1 MKKFL
6 KKEMIDI
13 KVLRRSP
20 EVISE
25 MLKKRNM
32 DFSLEELI
40 ELDKRMRGIKTELD
54 RLRGELNTASKRIGI
69 MKAKGEDVESELVA
83 LKELSDGSPFL
94 EDEYRRA
101 EEELTKNLLRLP
113 NIPHP
118 SVPVGKGAED
128 NVEVKRWG
136 TPPEFDFEPLPHW
149 EIGKKL
155 GILDFERGAKIAG
168 SGFTLYTGLGARL
181 EFALISFMLDLH
193 TREHGYKE
201 VLTPFMVNEK
211 SMITTGQLPKFKE
224 DMYKIEGDDLYLIP
238 TAEVPVTNIHRDEIL
253 PEGILPIKYVAYSP
267 CFRLEAGSYGQDVRG
282 IIRQHQFNKVELV
295 KFSHPDTSYDELE
308 SLLLDAEDVLKKLG
322 LHYRVVVLCTGDLG
336 FSASKT
342 YDIEVWLPSQ
352 RVYKEISSVSNFE
365 DFQARRGN
373 IRFRDSS
380 GRVRYVHTLNGSGLA
395 VGRTVAAILENYQR
409 KDGSVGIPDVLVPY
423 MHGIKEIRG

>member
-1 MKKFL
+1 
-6 KKEMIDI
+6 MIDI
-13 KVLRRSP
+13 KILRKSP
-20 EVISE
+20 EVIME

-32 DFSLEELI
+32 DFSLEKII
-40 ELDKRMRGIKTELD
+40 ELDKRMRNIKAELD
-54 RLRGELNTASKRIGI
+54 KLRGELNSASKRIGI
-69 MKAKGEDVESELVA
+69 MKAKGENVEEELAA
-83 LKELSDGSPFL
+83 LKGLSDRVSQL
-94 EDEYRRA
+94 EDEFRRV
-101 EEELTKNLLRLP
+101 EEELTENLLRLP
-113 NIPHP
+113 NIPHS

-136 TPPEFDFEPLPHW
+136 NPPEFDFEPLPHW
-149 EIGKKL
+149 EIGKRL

-193 TREHGYKE
+193 IKEHGYKE

-211 SMITTGQLPKFKE
+211 SMVTTGQLPKFKE
-224 DMYKIEGDDLYLIP
+224 DMYKIEGDDMYLIP

-253 PEGILPIKYVAYSP
+253 PESVLPLKYVAYSP

-295 KFSHPDTSYDELE
+295 KFSHPDTSYEELE

-352 RVYKEISSVSNFE
+352 RTYKEISSVSNFE

-409 KDGSVGIPDVLVPY
+409 KDGSVRIPDVLVPY
-423 MHGIKEIRG
+423 MHGIKEIKG

>member
-1 MKKFL
+1 
-6 KKEMIDI
+6 MIDI
-13 KVLRRSP
+13 KILRKSP
-20 EVISE
+20 EVIME

-32 DFSLEELI
+32 DFSLEKII
-40 ELDKRMRGIKTELD
+40 ELDKKMRNIKAELD
-54 RLRGELNTASKRIGI
+54 KLRGELNSASKRIGI
-69 MKAKGEDVESELVA
+69 MKAKGENVEEELAA
-83 LKELSDGSPFL
+83 LKGLSDRVSQL
-94 EDEYRRA
+94 EDEFRRV
-101 EEELTKNLLRLP
+101 EEELTENLLRLP
-113 NIPHP
+113 NIPHS

-136 TPPEFDFEPLPHW
+136 NPPEFDFEPLPHW
-149 EIGKKL
+149 EIGKRL

-193 TREHGYKE
+193 IKEHGYKE

-211 SMITTGQLPKFKE
+211 SMVTTGQLPKFKE
-224 DMYKIEGDDLYLIP
+224 DMYKIEGDDMYLIP

-253 PEGILPIKYVAYSP
+253 PESVLPLKYVAYSP

-295 KFSHPDTSYDELE
+295 KFSHPDTSYEELE

-352 RVYKEISSVSNFE
+352 RTYKEISSVSNFE

-409 KDGSVGIPDVLVPY
+409 KDGSVRIPDVLVPY
-423 MHGIKEIRG
+423 MHGIKEIKG

>member
-1 MKKFL
+1 
-6 KKEMIDI
+6 MIDI
-13 KVLRRSP
+13 KILRKSP
-20 EVISE
+20 EVIME

-32 DFSLEELI
+32 DFSLEKII
-40 ELDKRMRGIKTELD
+40 ELDKRMRNIKAELD
-54 RLRGELNTASKRIGI
+54 KLRGELNSASKRIGI
-69 MKAKGEDVESELVA
+69 MKAKGENVEEELAA
-83 LKELSDGSPFL
+83 LKGLSDRVSQL
-94 EDEYRRA
+94 EDEFRRV
-101 EEELTKNLLRLP
+101 EEELTENLLRLP
-113 NIPHP
+113 NIPHS

-136 TPPEFDFEPLPHW
+136 NPPEFDFEPLPHW
-149 EIGKKL
+149 EIGKRL

-193 TREHGYKE
+193 IKEHGYKE

-211 SMITTGQLPKFKE
+211 SMLTTGQLPKFKE
-224 DMYKIEGDDLYLIP
+224 DMYKIEGDDMYLIP

-253 PEGILPIKYVAYSP
+253 PESVLPLKYVAYSP

-295 KFSHPDTSYDELE
+295 KFSHPDTSYEELE

-352 RVYKEISSVSNFE
+352 RTYKEISSVSNFE

-409 KDGSVGIPDVLVPY
+409 KDGSVRIPDVLVPY
-423 MHGIKEIRG
+423 MHGIKEIKG

>member
-1 MKKFL
+1 
-6 KKEMIDI
+6 MIDI
-13 KVLRRSP
+13 KILRRSP
-20 EVISE
+20 EAIVE
-25 MLKKRNM
+25 MLRKRNM
-32 DFSLEELI
+32 DFPVQDVI
-40 ELDKRMRGIKTELD
+40 ELDKKMRNIKTELD

-69 MKAKGEDVESELVA
+69 KKAKGENVDEELKI
-83 LKELSDGSPFL
+83 LKELSDRVSVL
-94 EDEYRRA
+94 EDEFRA
-101 EEELTKNLLRLP
+101 VEGELNCLLLKIP
-113 NIPHP
+113 NIPHE
-118 SVPVGKGAED
+118 SVPAGKSSED

-136 TPPEFDFEPLPHW
+136 SPPEFDFDPLPHW
-149 EIGKKL
+149 EIGKKI
-155 GILDFERGAKIAG
+155 GILDFERGAKISG

-193 TREHGYKE
+193 TKEHGYKE

-224 DMYKIEGDDLYLIP
+224 DMYKIEGEDMYLIP

-253 PEGILPIKYVAYSP
+253 PEESLPIKYVAYSP

-295 KFSHPDTSYDELE
+295 KFSHPETSYDELE
-308 SLLLDAEDVLKKLG
+308 SLLEDAEYVLKKLG

-336 FSASKT
+336 FSSAKT

-352 RVYKEISSVSNFE
+352 KTYKEISSVSNFE

-373 IRFRDSS
+373 IRFRDST
-380 GRVRYVHTLNGSGLA
+380 GRVRYLHTLNGSGLA
-395 VGRTVAAILENYQR
+395 VGRTVAAILENYQQ
-409 KDGSVGIPDVLVPY
+409 KDGSVRIPDVLVPY
-423 MHGIKEIRG
+423 MHGIKEIKG

>member
-1 MKKFL
+1 
-6 KKEMIDI
+6 MIDI
-13 KVLRRSP
+13 KILRKSP
-20 EVISE
+20 EVIME

-32 DFSLEELI
+32 DFSLEKI
-40 ELDKRMRGIKTELD
+40 VELDKRMRNIKAELD
-54 RLRGELNTASKRIGI
+54 KLRGELNSASKRIGI
-69 MKAKGEDVESELVA
+69 MKAKGENVEEELAA
-83 LKELSDGSPFL
+83 LKGLSDRVSQL
-94 EDEYRRA
+94 EDEFRRV
-101 EEELTKNLLRLP
+101 EEELTENLLRLP
-113 NIPHP
+113 NIPHS

-136 TPPEFDFEPLPHW
+136 NPPEFDFEPLPHW
-149 EIGKKL
+149 EIGKRL

-193 TREHGYKE
+193 IKEHGYKE

-211 SMITTGQLPKFKE
+211 SMVTTGQLPKFKE
-224 DMYKIEGDDLYLIP
+224 DMYKIEGDDMYLIP

-253 PEGILPIKYVAYSP
+253 PESVLPLKYVAYSP

-295 KFSHPDTSYDELE
+295 KFSHPDTSYEELE

-352 RVYKEISSVSNFE
+352 RTYKEISSVSNFE

-409 KDGSVGIPDVLVPY
+409 KDGSVRIPDVLVPY
-423 MHGIKEIRG
+423 MHGIKEIKG

>member
-1 MKKFL
+1 
-6 KKEMIDI
+6 MIDI
-13 KVLRRSP
+13 KLLRRCP
-20 EVISE
+20 EVVID
-25 MLKKRNM
+25 MLKKRNIE
-32 DFSLEELI
+32 FSLEGII
-40 ELDKRMRGIKTELD
+40 ELDKRMRNIKTELD
-54 RLRGELNTASKRIGI
+54 SLRSELNTASKKVGI
-69 MKAKGEDVESELVA
+69 QKAKGENVDEELKN
-83 LKELSDGSPFL
+83 LKKLSDRISAL
-94 EDEYRRA
+94 EDEFRRV
-101 EEELTKNLLRLP
+101 EEKLTKDLLQIP
-113 NIPHP
+113 NIPHL
-118 SVPVGKGAED
+118 SVPVGKGSED

-136 TPPEFDFEPLPHW
+136 EPPEFDFEPLPHW
-149 EIGKKL
+149 EIGRRL
-155 GILDFERGAKIAG
+155 GILDFERGAKISG
-168 SGFTLYTGLGARL
+168 SGFTLYTGPGARL

-201 VLTPFMVNEK
+201 VLPPFIVNEK

-224 DMYKIEGDDLYLIP
+224 DMYKIEGEEFYLIP

-253 PEGILPIKYVAYSP
+253 PESSLPVKYVAYSP

-336 FSASKT
+336 FSAAKT

-352 RVYKEISSVSNFE
+352 KGYKEISSVSNFE

-373 IRFRDSS
+373 IRFRDKE
-380 GRVRYVHTLNGSGLA
+380 GKVRYLHTLNGSGLA

-409 KDGSVGIPDVLVPY
+409 RDGSVRIPDVLVPY
-423 MHGIKEIRG
+423 MHGIKEIKG

>member
-83 LKELSDGSPFL
+83 LKELSDRVSLL

>member
-1 MKKFL
+1 
-6 KKEMIDI
+6 MIDI
-13 KVLRRSP
+13 KILRKSP
-20 EVISE
+20 EVIME

-32 DFSLEELI
+32 DFSLEKII
-40 ELDKRMRGIKTELD
+40 ELDKKMRNIKAELD
-54 RLRGELNTASKRIGI
+54 KLRGELNSASKRIGI
-69 MKAKGEDVESELVA
+69 MKAKGENVEEELAA
-83 LKELSDGSPFL
+83 LKGLSDRVSQL
-94 EDEYRRA
+94 EDEFRRV
-101 EEELTKNLLRLP
+101 EEELTENLLRLP
-113 NIPHP
+113 NIPHS

-136 TPPEFDFEPLPHW
+136 NPPEFDFEPLPHW

-193 TREHGYKE
+193 IKEHGYKE

-211 SMITTGQLPKFKE
+211 SMVTTGQLPKFKE
-224 DMYKIEGDDLYLIP
+224 DMYKIEGDDMYLIP

-253 PEGILPIKYVAYSP
+253 PESVLPLKYVAYSP

-295 KFSHPDTSYDELE
+295 KFSHPDTSYEELE

-352 RVYKEISSVSNFE
+352 RTYKEISSVSNFE

-409 KDGSVGIPDVLVPY
+409 KDGSVRIPDVLVPY
-423 MHGIKEIRG
+423 MHGIKEIKG

>member
-1 MKKFL
+1 
-6 KKEMIDI
+6 MIDI
-13 KVLRRSP
+13 KILRKSP
-20 EVISE
+20 EVIME

-32 DFSLEELI
+32 DFSLEKII
-40 ELDKRMRGIKTELD
+40 ELDKRMRNIKAELD
-54 RLRGELNTASKRIGI
+54 KLRGELNSASKRIGI
-69 MKAKGEDVESELVA
+69 MKAKGENVEEELAA
-83 LKELSDGSPFL
+83 LKGLSDRVSQL
-94 EDEYRRA
+94 EDEFRRV
-101 EEELTKNLLRLP
+101 EEELTENLLRLP
-113 NIPHP
+113 NIPHS

-136 TPPEFDFEPLPHW
+136 NPPEFDFEPLPHW

-193 TREHGYKE
+193 IKEHGYKE

-211 SMITTGQLPKFKE
+211 SMVTTGQLPKFKE
-224 DMYKIEGDDLYLIP
+224 DMYKIEGDDMYLIP

-253 PEGILPIKYVAYSP
+253 PESVLPLKYVAYSP

-295 KFSHPDTSYDELE
+295 KFSHPDTSYEELE

-352 RVYKEISSVSNFE
+352 RTYKEISSVSNFE

-409 KDGSVGIPDVLVPY
+409 KDGSVRIPDVLVPY
-423 MHGIKEIRG
+423 MHGIKEIKG

>member
-1 MKKFL
+1 LEKK
-6 KKEMIDI
+6 MIDI
-13 KVLRRSP
+13 KILRKSP
-20 EVISE
+20 EVIME

-32 DFSLEELI
+32 DFSLEKII
-40 ELDKRMRGIKTELD
+40 ELDKRMRNIKAELD
-54 RLRGELNTASKRIGI
+54 KLRGELNSASKRIGI
-69 MKAKGEDVESELVA
+69 MKAKGENVEEELAA
-83 LKELSDGSPFL
+83 LKGLSDRVSQL
-94 EDEYRRA
+94 EDEFRRV
-101 EEELTKNLLRLP
+101 EEELTENLLRLP
-113 NIPHP
+113 NIPHS

-136 TPPEFDFEPLPHW
+136 NPPEFDFEPLPHW
-149 EIGKKL
+149 EIGKRL

-193 TREHGYKE
+193 IKEHGYKE

-211 SMITTGQLPKFKE
+211 SMVTTGQLPKFKE
-224 DMYKIEGDDLYLIP
+224 DMYKIEGDDMYLIP

-253 PEGILPIKYVAYSP
+253 PESVLPLKYVAYSP

-295 KFSHPDTSYDELE
+295 KFSHPDTSYEELE

-352 RVYKEISSVSNFE
+352 RTYKEISSVSNFE

-409 KDGSVGIPDVLVPY
+409 KDGSVRIPDVLVPY
-423 MHGIKEIRG
+423 MHGIKEIKG